1 MQMVG
6 TGSAPPVPGV
16 SRPPDPV
23 VLLSGSPS
31 PVVTLPPVSRSLT
44 KSTGY
49 VMVISIGLLTRMY

>member
-23 VLLSGSPS
+23 VLSGSPS
-31 PVVTLPPVSRSLT
+31 PVSRSLT